1 MVSSPIDSR
10 IKPSFTPRASRFSLG
25 IEACVIVAGWLTKL
39 STPPKLSARVKT
51 SNLLRIFFTFYIFP
65 SVNNDTIPPNMF
77 ICFFAIS

>member
-10 IKPSFTPRASRFSLG
+10 IRPSFTPRSSLFSLG

-51 SNLLRIFFTFYIFP
+51 SNLLRQQCPLMIQLELLHYNQEHAQ
-65 SVNNDTIPPNMF
+65 S
-77 ICFFAIS
+77 